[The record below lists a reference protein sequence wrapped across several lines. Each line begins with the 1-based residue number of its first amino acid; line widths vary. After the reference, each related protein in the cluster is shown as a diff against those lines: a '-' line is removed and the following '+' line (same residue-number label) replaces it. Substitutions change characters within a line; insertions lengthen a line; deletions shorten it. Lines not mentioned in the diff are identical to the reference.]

1 MLDFPQKTEFYPVFR
16 FHNKFLVRLKCLP
29 RVVGQLREVLVVHHV
44 LEVVVADAGGNC
56 IKLGLPGKSILGD
69 YFHENR
75 TSRRPFLLLRISF
88 PGGPIN
94 IQIIPGRR
102 GPVEV
107 ALYQFCVS
115 AELLRSHVLQLN
127 VDKTRACLVQLV

>member
-56 IKLGLPGKSILGD
+56 IKLVFP
-69 YFHENR
+69 ENR
-75 TSRRPFLLLRISF
+75 FSETIFMRIGLLEDLFS
-88 PGGPIN
+88 
-94 IQIIPGRR
+94 
-102 GPVEV
+102 
-107 ALYQFCVS
+107 Y
-115 AELLRSHVLQLN
+115 
-127 VDKTRACLVQLV
+127 